1 MAYFLLFYWCI
12 GWSPPSPMQM
22 HDFHLSKSLVNYNAQ
37 TQAVEISLHIFI
49 DDLELAIKG
58 KGKDSLYIATEK
70 EDEDA
75 DRYIAKYVIDQ
86 FKVYFEGDQIPLTFL
101 GKEVSSDL
109 MAIWC
114 YLEAEKISAPKEV
127 KLFNT
132 LLTELYEDQRNLI
145 TFTAP
150 RVEKYFLFDK
160 KKHSSTINLN

>member
-1 MAYFLLFYWCI
+1 MVYILLFSWWL
-12 GWSPPSPMQM
+12 GWSQM
-22 HDFHLSKSLVNYNAQ
+22 MPTQLHEFHLSKSLVNYNAQ
-37 TQAVEISLHIFI
+37 TKAVEVSLHIFI

-58 KGKDSLYIATEK
+58 KGKDSLYIATTK
-70 EDEDA
+70 EASDA
-75 DRYIAKYVIDQ
+75 DKYIADYVVDQ
-86 FKVYFEGDQIPLTFL
+86 FKVYFEGKELPLTYL

-114 YLEAEKISAPKEV
+114 YLEAEQISAPKEV
-127 KLFNT
+127 TLINT

-160 KKHSSTINLN
+160 KKNSSTINLD